1 MGSSR
6 NWLSSS
12 NKNWL
17 GKNILWKHHIQI
29 YLKHGI
35 WALCIFKKTLKKNIF
50 PPVIKHGNGSF
61 FNKTLHRILHEI
73 SQSAMLEGIEGYP
86 QTQWLIRLIIIIFPR
101 CFDAKQQL
109 LLWNQCLFQPRNSI
123 GTSIWAIFA
132 AVIWAGPKVGAS
144 KATKG
149 FESLPVGWKT
159 WCNHETW
166 SLTWFNMVLRSWN
179 GRICG
184 YIFANVVHLT

>member
-73 SQSAMLEGIEGYP
+73 SRSAMLEGIEGYP
-86 QTQWLIRLIIIIFPR
+86 QTQWLIRLIIIIFPPVFR
-101 CFDAKQQL
+101 CQAAAPVVKPMPLPTSQFDRDFDL
-109 LLWNQCLFQPRNSI
+109 GYLRRGDL
-123 GTSIWAIFA
+123 G
-132 AVIWAGPKVGAS
+132 GAEGWCFKS
-144 KATKG
+144 YQG
-149 FESLPVGWKT
+149 FRVPSRWLK
-159 WCNHETW
+159 
-166 SLTWFNMVLRSWN
+166 NMM
-179 GRICG
+179 
-184 YIFANVVHLT
+184 